1 VVCVLRIEGT
11 ITPATAIYVEEG
23 LRHASYVRAS
33 AVILI
38 LNTPGGLLDST
49 IRILDLM
56 EQSDVPVIAYVYPP
70 GSARAWSAGTYILVG
85 SHIAAMAS
93 HTIIGS
99 CQPVDFMGQ
108 PINDTKRINALV
120 KLMETKAEERGR
132 NVTVAKKFVIENLN
146 LKADEAYKLGITDVP
161 PVDGLREL
169 LNLVNG
175 MEVKTKAGIVKLET
189 LNADVVEYNPSL
201 RVAVLT
207 VISDPQ
213 IAYILMTVG
222 LLALIFGLASG
233 VYPSA
238 IVGAIMTI
246 LGIIGLGATPLSL
259 GSLLLIALG
268 LILLLVEALTPGFGL
283 FGISGIISLALGAL
297 LVIAFEPMRW
307 VVSPEWIGAFVWII
321 VAITAPI
328 AAFAAFMAYKVIEVR
343 RRKPFLGTVVGEVA
357 EAIDNMD
364 EGGEGFVIF
373 RGELWM
379 ARALKKVA
387 KGSKVRIVAKE
398 GPRLIVEPLEQKS
411 QR

>member
-1 VVCVLRIEGT
+1 LRIEGT

-23 LRHASYVRAS
+23 LKHASYARAS
-33 AVILI
+33 AAVLI

-85 SHIAAMAS
+85 SHVAAMAS

-108 PINDTKRINALV
+108 PINDTKYINALL

-132 NVTVAKKFVIENLN
+132 NVTIAKRFITENLN
-146 LKADEAYKLGITDVP
+146 LKADEAYRLGITDVP
-161 PVDGLREL
+161 PVDELEGL

-175 MEVKTKAGIVKLET
+175 MEVRTRAGVVKLET
-189 LNADVVEYNPSL
+189 SGADVVEYAPSL
-201 RVAVLT
+201 RVAVLA

-222 LLALIFGLASG
+222 LFALIFGLASG

-238 IVGAIMTI
+238 IIGAIMAI
-246 LGIIGLGATPLSL
+246 LGVIGLGATPLSL
-259 GSLLLIALG
+259 GSLALIALG

-283 FGISGIISLALGAL
+283 FGVSGIISLALGAL
-297 LVIAFEPMRW
+297 LVIAFEPTRW
-307 VVSPEWIGAFVWII
+307 VVSPEWVGTFVWVVI
-321 VAITAPI
+321 AITAPV
-328 AAFAAFMAYKVIEVR
+328 AAFAALMAYKVIEA
-343 RRKPFLGTVVGEVA
+343 RRKPVLGAIVGEVA
-357 EAIDNMD
+357 EAVDDME

-379 ARALKKVA
+379 ARASKKVA

-398 GPRLIVEPLEQKS
+398 GPRLIVEPLEREMRQ
-411 QR
+411 

>member
-85 SHIAAMAS
+85 SHVAAMAS

>member
-1 VVCVLRIEGT
+1 LVLVLRIEGT

-23 LRHASYVRAS
+23 LRQASYAGSS
-33 AVILI
+33 AVVLI

-49 IRILDLM
+49 IRILDLI
-56 EQSDVPVIAYVYPP
+56 EQSVVPVIAYVYPP

-85 SHIAAMAS
+85 SHLAAMAS

-108 PINDTKRINALV
+108 PINDTKHINALV

-132 NVTVAKKFVIENLN
+132 NVTVARRFVTENLN
-146 LKADEAYKLGITDVP
+146 LKADEAYRLGITDVP

-169 LNLVNG
+169 LSLVNG
-175 MEVKTKAGIVKLET
+175 VEVKTRAGVVKLET
-189 LNADVVEYNPSL
+189 LGAEVVEYGPSP

-207 VISDPQ
+207 VVSDPQ

-233 VYPSA
+233 VHSSA
-238 IVGAIMTI
+238 IIGAIMTI

-283 FGISGIISLALGAL
+283 FGISGIISLALGAF
-297 LVIAFEPMRW
+297 LVIAFEPTRW
-307 VVSPEWIGAFVWII
+307 VVSPEWIGSFVWVVIA
-321 VAITAPI
+321 VTAPI

-343 RRKPFLGTVVGEVA
+343 RRKPILETIVGEVA
-357 EAIDNMD
+357 EAVDNMD
-364 EGGEGFVIF
+364 QGGEGFVIF

-411 QR
+411 Q

>member
-85 SHIAAMAS
+85 SHVAAMAS

-108 PINDTKRINALV
+108 PINDTKHINALV

-132 NVTVAKKFVIENLN
+132 NVTVAKKFIIENLN

-169 LNLVNG
+169 LNLVND

>member
-1 VVCVLRIEGT
+1 VLRIEGT

-85 SHIAAMAS
+85 SHVAAMAS

-108 PINDTKRINALV
+108 PINDTKHINALV

-132 NVTVAKKFVIENLN
+132 NVTVAKKFIIENLN

>member
-85 SHIAAMAS
+85 SHVAAMAS

-108 PINDTKRINALV
+108 PINDTKHINALV

-132 NVTVAKKFVIENLN
+132 NVTVAKKFIIENLN